1 MKAGW
6 QTKRLTE
13 VCQIKPPKAEAR
25 RSLAET
31 DLVSFIPMEDLGIN
45 QKLLVPTQTKS
56 LAEVAGSYTYFANGD
71 VLLAKI
77 TPCFENGKLGI
88 ATDLT
93 NGIGF
98 GSSEYIVF
106 RPDKSLN
113 KEWLYYFLSRDAF
126 RAEGAERMTG
136 AVGHKRVAK
145 EFIEAYPIPVPP
157 LPEQQRIVGILDKAF
172 VGIATAT
179 SSAEKNLH
187 NARALFDAVLCRS
200 VIGEITKEWRDAG
213 RGGKAAA
220 DSDLKSLFR
229 QIATTD
235 RKLVRSEETIGH
247 EAIRDLLPEE
257 WRLASIEQLFNL
269 IDYRGKTA
277 TKSGSGRRL
286 ITARNIRM
294 GFLSEEPVTF
304 ISEEQY
310 KKWMV
315 RGFPKP
321 GDIFFV
327 TEGHTMGFV
336 ALNTRTDEFALAQRT
351 ITLQPPVP
359 FSTRFFFYFMLSSH
373 FQKLVKLNAT
383 GAAAVGMKASKFR
396 SLPLAFPSFA
406 EQEIITDKLDALR
419 EETQRLESI
428 YQHKLAALD
437 ELKKSLLHQAF
448 SGAL

>member
-1 MKAGW
+1 MKNGW
-6 QTKRLTE
+6 SSKRLDE
-13 VCQIKPPKAEAR
+13 VCWIKPPKSEAR
-25 RSLAET
+25 AKISANK
-31 DLVSFIPMEDLGIN
+31 LVSFLPMEDMGID
-45 QKLLVPTQTKS
+45 QEYVRPTQTKPLS
-56 LAEVAGSYTYFANGD
+56 SVIGSYTYFADGD

-88 ATDLT
+88 AQGLT

-106 RPDKSLN
+106 RPDKTLS
-113 KEWLYYFLSRDAF
+113 KEWLYYYLSRETF
-126 RAEGAERMTG
+126 RVEGAERMSG
-136 AVGHKRVAK
+136 AVGHKRVSM
-145 EFIEAYPIPVPP
+145 EFIESYPIPVPP
-157 LPEQQRIVGILDKAF
+157 LPEQQRIAGILGEVF
-172 VGIATAT
+172 EGIATAKAN
-179 SSAEKNLH
+179 AEKHLQ

-200 VIGEITKEWRDAG
+200 VIGETTKEWRDAW
-213 RGGKAAA
+213 RGGRTTA
-220 DSDLKSLFR
+220 DSDLKSLFG

-235 RKLVRSEETIGH
+235 RKLARSEETIGH

-351 ITLQPPVP
+351 ITLQPSVP

-406 EQEIITDKLDALR
+406 EQEIIADKLDALR
-419 EETQRLESI
+419 EETQCLESI
-428 YQHKLAALD
+428 YQQKLAALD
-437 ELKKSLLHQAF
+437 ELKKSLLYQAF
-448 SGAL
+448 SGKL